1 MGDVAKRYFFARN
14 FTKTI
19 IPNQCA
25 LSHVVRLAWNIKK
38 RAGTFTAASLQRV
51 TMN

>member
-1 MGDVAKRYFFARN
+1 MMLRSGYFFARN

-25 LSHVVRLAWNIKK
+25 LSHVVRLACAIKQLRELFSPQATK
-38 RAGTFTAASLQRV
+38 E
-51 TMN
+51 